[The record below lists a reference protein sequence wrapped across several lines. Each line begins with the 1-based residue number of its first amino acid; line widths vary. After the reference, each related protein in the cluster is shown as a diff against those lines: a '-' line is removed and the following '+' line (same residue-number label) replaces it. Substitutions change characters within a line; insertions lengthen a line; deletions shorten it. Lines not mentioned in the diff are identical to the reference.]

1 MNRKNRRLLLAVA
14 LAMASFATTFPSPM
28 RASAEDAPAVQA
40 CKANGDCAADEFCA
54 QLFGSCGGKGRCETR
69 PKAED
74 CAERGHIHIKPVCG
88 CDGKSY
94 DNACLAAVE
103 AVNVK
108 SEGKCGG

>member
-1 MNRKNRRLLLAVA
+1 MSRRTRRLLLTAA
-14 LAMASFATTFPSPM
+14 LALGSLAA
-28 RASAEDAPAVQA
+28 AAPPRRGIGEAA
-40 CKANGDCAADEFCA
+40 AARGCKANADCAADEFCA
-54 QLFGSCGGKGRCETR
+54 RLFGRCEEKGICEAR

-74 CAERGHIHIKPVCG
+74 CRERGHIHVKPVCG

-108 SEGKCGG
+108 SEGKCAA